1 LQNVRRNAM
10 PVILL
15 LGIPVILVG
24 GGFVVYRIIGG

>member
-1 LQNVRRNAM
+1 MPAI

-15 LGIPVILVG
+15 LGIPVVLVG

>member
-1 LQNVRRNAM
+1 MESSM

-15 LGIPVILVG
+15 YAGLPILLVG